1 MNKIRTPI
9 VTVLVVA
16 ALAVILLVI
25 NQSQNPGVDTAAG
38 PPAAAPPVAAAPP
51 APASAEPAAPPTEAV
66 YTGHTQGP
74 RIAVAVAVEG
84 DKAAGYL
91 CDGGKVEAWLQGTR
105 SGDTVQMQSKNGA
118 YRLTGTVTDGKV
130 DGDVVLASGRSY
142 PFSTTVAGPP
152 AGLYEQRA
160 SATDRTGWIVLPD
173 GSQVGARTQD
183 GVTTPAPPLDAASGT
198 ATVDGQ
204 GVQVATFDVGSS

>member
-1 MNKIRTPI
+1 MNKIRTPL

-16 ALAVILLVI
+16 ALGVILLVI
-25 NQSQNPGVDTAAG
+25 NQSQDPGVDPAAG
-38 PPAAAPPVAAAPP
+38 PPGAAPPSAAAPASTEAAA
-51 APASAEPAAPPTEAV
+51 EPVEAA
-66 YTGHTQGP
+66 YTGHTEGP

-91 CDGGKVEAWLQGTR
+91 CDGAKVEAWLQGSR
-105 SGDTVQMQSKNGA
+105 SGDTVQMQSRNGA

-130 DGDVVLASGRSY
+130 DGEVVLASGRSY
-142 PFSTTVAGPP
+142 PFSTIVAGPP

-160 SATDRTGWIVLPD
+160 NATDRTGWIVLPD
-173 GSQVGARTQD
+173 GSQVGARTRD

-204 GVQVATFDVGSS
+204 DVRVATFDVGAGG

>member
-1 MNKIRTPI
+1 MNKIRTPL
-9 VTVLVVA
+9 VTL
-16 ALAVILLVI
+16 LAVAVLGAILLVI
-25 NQSQNPGVDTAAG
+25 NQSRDPGVDPAAG
-38 PPAAAPPVAAAPP
+38 A
-51 APASAEPAAPPTEAV
+51 PAAPPPSAAAPASTEAAAEPAGQAV

-74 RIAVAVAVEG
+74 RIAVAVAVDG
-84 DKAAGYL
+84 DEAAGYL
-91 CDGGKVEAWLQGTR
+91 CDGAKVEAWLQGTR

-130 DGDVVLASGRSY
+130 DGEVVLASGRSY
-142 PFSTTVAGPP
+142 PFGTTVAGPP

-160 SATDRTGWIVLPD
+160 NATDRTGWIVLPD
-173 GSQVGARTQD
+173 GSQVGARTRD

-204 GVQVATFDVGSS
+204 SVQVTTVDGGSS